1 MRQIPIKPS
10 ARRSIELRARGCP
23 RTLIGRKVGSP
34 ADVHPQRRQAFRCLF
49 FALAVIAFATSC
61 GHDAGG
67 AAPAVGQFVAT
78 VNPVTT
84 APTPTYDP
92 ATARETLV
100 LPRHDE
106 PLLVNR
112 GDRYVYGELS
122 LSGDCLR
129 ISYVDPSED
138 PWTQD
143 GLLLVWTAGFDV
155 RTEDDV
161 VEVTGAD
168 GGVVAAIGQTLR
180 VSGKHVSDRYAVVDE
195 WDWDGGEAG
204 HCAGPYWLV
213 GDEVTAKTPNVSAVG
228 SDDGIFFPRL
238 NHQRGPIGYPLVG
251 VRGRLALRGRC
262 LLLEIPHPPGAYLVV
277 WPPGFY
283 VHRMK
288 DDVIVRNGGGS
299 VIAQVGDDV
308 SLGGDG
314 QQGADYSDEC
324 PGAYFWAYTVQRSP
338 AR

>member
-1 MRQIPIKPS
+1 M
-10 ARRSIELRARGCP
+10 
-23 RTLIGRKVGSP
+23 
-34 ADVHPQRRQAFRCLF
+34 HPQRRQAFRCLF

-143 GLLLVWTAGFDV
+143 GLLLVWPAGFDV

-168 GGVVAAIGQTLR
+168 GGVVAAMGQTLR
-180 VSGKHVSDRYAVVDE
+180 VSGKHVSDRYVVVDE
-195 WDWDGGEAG
+195 WDWDGGETG
-204 HCAGPYWLV
+204 HCAGPHWLV
-213 GDEVTAKTPNVSAVG
+213 GDEVTAKDAECVGRRVGRWDLLPAVEPPTRAHRVPVGGCSRTAGTARALPFAGDPPSPRSLPRGLASGVST
-228 SDDGIFFPRL
+228 S
-238 NHQRGPIGYPLVG
+238 IG
-251 VRGRLALRGRC
+251 
-262 LLLEIPHPPGAYLVV
+262 
-277 WPPGFY
+277 
-283 VHRMK
+283 
-288 DDVIVRNGGGS
+288 
-299 VIAQVGDDV
+299 
-308 SLGGDG
+308 
-314 QQGADYSDEC
+314 
-324 PGAYFWAYTVQRSP
+324 
-338 AR
+338 